1 MAAVSSFLTSTT
13 SLAQFS
19 PDTQTG
25 VPSVQEVN
33 FPGSQPGASVDKFQ
47 GALQRAQDPMAVSP
61 HNSPAVIAAPSSTAG
76 SPFSIQPNWQ
86 HINQA
91 QAPSET
97 VKTYGQMDADALAVE
112 KNRALRGLD
121 LEKSVQGTEAASSV
135 HDSRGD
141 TILDGLSRLR
151 STFDDQTARL
161 GNISSQSMSGTEML
175 IATQVEVVKY
185 SLLMDV
191 TSKLTGKSTQT
202 FDTLMKGQ

>member
-1 MAAVSSFLTSTT
+1 
-13 SLAQFS
+13 
-19 PDTQTG
+19 
-25 VPSVQEVN
+25 
-33 FPGSQPGASVDKFQ
+33 
-47 GALQRAQDPMAVSP
+47 
-61 HNSPAVIAAPSSTAG
+61 
-76 SPFSIQPNWQ
+76 
-86 HINQA
+86 
-91 QAPSET
+91 
-97 VKTYGQMDADALAVE
+97 ALAVE